1 MNSLSVTHGLLP
13 HERGKDRNF
22 LHITLTFPVGGDKQ
36 FCNFDVPTNC
46 IIMEPKKSE
55 RADLENKKSLFLEVG
70 LILALIFCLIA
81 LGWTSGQRRA
91 SAFDGMSEEA
101 IEEEQIPVTEE
112 IPPEQLPQ
120 PTVTDL
126 FEIVQNDVVLDND
139 VQFQDDETSEDKKVE
154 IYAPVIQ
161 AQEEETEEEIFV
173 IVEDMPKFKGGD
185 INNFRE
191 WVQKR
196 VRYPDI
202 AAENGIQGRVFI
214 SFVVEPNG
222 VVSNV
227 TVTRSVDPLLD
238 EAAKEAVAASPKWE
252 PGMQRGRPVRVRYSI
267 PIIFQ
272 LQ

>member
-1 MNSLSVTHGLLP
+1 
-13 HERGKDRNF
+13 
-22 LHITLTFPVGGDKQ
+22 
-36 FCNFDVPTNC
+36 
-46 IIMEPKKSE
+46 MEPKKSKK
-55 RADLENKKSLFLEVG
+55 ADLENKKSLFLEVG
-70 LILALIFCLIA
+70 IIFALIFCLIA
-81 LGWTSGQRRA
+81 LEWTSGKKKS
-91 SAFDGMSEEA
+91 SAYDNMTDQA
-101 IEEEQIPVTEE
+101 IEEEQVPVTEE
-112 IPPEQLPQ
+112 TPPEQAPPPE

-126 FEIVQNDVVLDND
+126 FEIVENDVVLSND
-139 VQFQDDETSEDKKVE
+139 VKFQDDETSADKKVE

-196 VRYPDI
+196 VRYPEL

-214 SFVVEPNG
+214 SFVVEPSG
-222 VVSNV
+222 SVTNV
-227 TVTRSVDPLLD
+227 TVTRSVDQLLD
-238 EAAKEAVAASPKWE
+238 QAAMEAVMASPKWE